1 MVISLLHLNSL
12 NSLETT
18 LQEMQQ
24 VIAIA
29 NLENVINREEI
40 IIAFDQ
46 VIAKLENLLVENPG
60 LVKFF
65 LQPSSLYQLGISY
78 ESIATAEELLQ
89 SPKIKEMLGLPV
101 EANSGF

>member
-12 NSLETT
+12 NSLETA

-29 NLENVINREEI
+29 NLELTINREEM

-46 VIAKLENLLVENPG
+46 AITKLENLLLENPG
-60 LVKFF
+60 LVNFF
-65 LQPSSLYQLGISY
+65 LHPSSLYQLGISD
-78 ESIATAEELLQ
+78 ESIATVKELLQ
-89 SPKIKEMLGLPV
+89 CPKIREMLGLPV
-101 EANSGF
+101 AITLVI